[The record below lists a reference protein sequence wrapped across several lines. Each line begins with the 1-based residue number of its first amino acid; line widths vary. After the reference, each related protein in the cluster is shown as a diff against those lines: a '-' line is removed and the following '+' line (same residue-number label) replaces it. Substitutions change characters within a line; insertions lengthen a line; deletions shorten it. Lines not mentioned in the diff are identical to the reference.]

1 MNIRWVD
8 SKDGFGTKT
17 SQLCISDKVA
27 IEIVQYE
34 GDACEMYGNL
44 FEMLPFESKYIESI
58 ADAKRYVESVI
69 REFAVEFNVWY
80 MRQTC

>member
-8 SKDGFGTKT
+8 SKDGFGTAT

-34 GDACEMYGNL
+34 DDTCEFFGDL
-44 FEMLPFESKYIESI
+44 FTILPFESKYIE
-58 ADAKRYVESVI
+58 DMQTAKKYVESVI
-69 REFAVEFNVWY
+69 FEFCTEFNTWY
-80 MRQTC
+80 RR

>member
-8 SKDGFGTKT
+8 SKDSFGTTT

-44 FEMLPFESKYIESI
+44 FEMLPFESKYIE
-58 ADAKRYVESVI
+58 DMTEAKKYIESVI
-69 REFAVEFNVWY
+69 FEFCTEFNTWY
-80 MRQTC
+80 RR

>member
-34 GDACEMYGNL
+34 GDVCEIYGSL
-44 FEMLPFESKYIESI
+44 FEVLPFESKYIE
-58 ADAKRYVESVI
+58 DMQTAKKYVESVI
-69 REFAVEFNVWY
+69 FEFCTEFNTWY
-80 MRQTC
+80 RR

>member
-8 SKDGFGTKT
+8 SKDGFDTKT

-34 GDACEMYGNL
+34 GDACEFFGD
-44 FEMLPFESKYIESI
+44 FFAILPFESKYIEDMQ
-58 ADAKRYVESVI
+58 AAKKYVESVI
-69 REFAVEFNVWY
+69 FEFCTEFNTWY
-80 MRQTC
+80 RR

>member
-44 FEMLPFESKYIESI
+44 FEMLPFESKYIE
-58 ADAKRYVESVI
+58 DMTEAKKYIESVI
-69 REFAVEFNVWY
+69 FEFCTEFNTWY
-80 MRQTC
+80 RR